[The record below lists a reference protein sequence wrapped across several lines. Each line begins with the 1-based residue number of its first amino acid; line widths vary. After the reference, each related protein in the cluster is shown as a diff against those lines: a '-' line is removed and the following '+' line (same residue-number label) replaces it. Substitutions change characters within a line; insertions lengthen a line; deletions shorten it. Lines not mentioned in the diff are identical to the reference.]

1 METWLTQIKEGNKRQ
16 IARLIS
22 RMENGDPEKEKWL
35 DALYPHT
42 GNAQLIGVTGSPGAG
57 KSTLIAALIRLLRHM
72 GKTVGV
78 LAVDPTSPFTGG
90 AILGDRVRMTEH
102 ALDEGVFIRSM
113 GSRGGW
119 GGLAQATSEAVRV
132 LDAAGYDV
140 ILIETVG
147 VGQAEWDIMHLAD
160 TVTLVLNP
168 TAGDVVQVFK
178 AGIMEIADLF
188 VINKADLPGVSRLK
202 QEIQDLLALSKHDA
216 PWHPPIIETLATEEK
231 GLEDWWEAAERH
243 YAHLRAHGLLVQKRR
258 ARIEKEVSD
267 LVFSAWRERFKAK
280 QQAPRFRRDIQ
291 DALDQRISPHE
302 VARRWLKEELRIET
316 QFQADPVDD

>member
-1 METWLTQIKEGNKRQ
+1 METWLTQIKAGNKRQ

-22 RMENGDPEKEKWL
+22 RMENGAPDKEKWL
-35 DALYPHT
+35 EALYPHT
-42 GNAQLIGVTGSPGAG
+42 GNAHLIGITGSPGAG
-57 KSTLIAALIRLLRHM
+57 KSTLIAALIRLLRQA

-119 GGLAQATSEAVRV
+119 GGLARATSEAVRV

-147 VGQAEWDIMHLAD
+147 VGQAELDIMHLAD

-188 VINKADLPGVSRLK
+188 VINKADLPGVARLR
-202 QEIQDLLALSKHDA
+202 QEIQDLLDLSKHDA
-216 PWHPPIIETLATEEK
+216 PWQPPIIETMAKQEQ
-231 GLEDWWEAAERH
+231 GLDDWWQAAGRH
-243 YAHLRAHGLLVQKRR
+243 YAHLRANGLLVQKRK
-258 ARIEKEVSD
+258 ARIEKEVND
-267 LVFSAWRERFKAK
+267 LIFAAWWERLKAQRQDARFQLDI
-280 QQAPRFRRDIQ
+280 QQAV
-291 DALDQRISPHE
+291 DQRISPHE
-302 VARRWLKEELRIET
+302 VARRWLKGEEHN
-316 QFQADPVDD
+316 